1 MIHTEIF
8 VIEMIYLGFVLK
20 QSSFPKSEWVGMRE
34 MDERRMV
41 KKKSEYVLML
51 VTGSL
56 FFPTLCMFESLC
68 YKKN

>member
-1 MIHTEIF
+1 MVVLYIYIYFLSPFKLMIHTEIF

-41 KKKSEYVLML
+41 KKKVSM
-51 VTGSL
+51 
-56 FFPTLCMFESLC
+56 C
-68 YKKN
+68 